1 MKEVIHFN
9 TQEER
14 MAYLKGG
21 FEEITPKKVT
31 KTAKNE
37 DLSAE
42 NEKKY
47 QNKASKSTKS
57 KKTTKKGA
65 KKDEISAE

>member
-1 MKEVIHFN
+1 MKEVIHFK

-14 MAYLKGG
+14 LTYIRGG

-31 KTAKNE
+31 KTAKN
-37 DLSAE
+37 DAG
-42 NEKKY
+42 NEKKS

>member
-1 MKEVIHFN
+1 MKEVIHFKS
-9 TQEER
+9 QEDR

-31 KTAKNE
+31 KTAKKE
-37 DLSAE
+37 PVD
-42 NEKKY
+42 EKKS

>member
-1 MKEVIHFN
+1 MKEVIHFKS
-9 TQEER
+9 QEER

-31 KTAKNE
+31 KTATKVDSDSE
-37 DLSAE
+37 IAE
-42 NEKKY
+42 KTQK
-47 QNKASKSTKS
+47 KASKSTKS

>member
-1 MKEVIHFN
+1 MKEVIHFKS
-9 TQEER
+9 QEDR

-31 KTAKNE
+31 KTATKVDSDSE
-37 DLSAE
+37 IAE
-42 NEKKY
+42 KTQK
-47 QNKASKSTKS
+47 KASKSTKS
-57 KKTTKKGA
+57 KNTTKKGA

>member
-1 MKEVIHFN
+1 MKEVIHFK
-9 TQEER
+9 TQDDR
-14 MAYLKGG
+14 LAYLKGG
-21 FEEITPKKVT
+21 FEEITPKKVN

-42 NEKKY
+42 IAEKTQK
-47 QNKASKSTKS
+47 KASKSTKS

>member
-1 MKEVIHFN
+1 MKEVINFN
-9 TQEER
+9 TQDDR
-14 MAYLKGG
+14 LAYLKGG

-31 KTAKNE
+31 KTATKVDSDSEIAEKTQKNE
-37 DLSAE
+37 
-42 NEKKY
+42 
-47 QNKASKSTKS
+47 SKSTKS